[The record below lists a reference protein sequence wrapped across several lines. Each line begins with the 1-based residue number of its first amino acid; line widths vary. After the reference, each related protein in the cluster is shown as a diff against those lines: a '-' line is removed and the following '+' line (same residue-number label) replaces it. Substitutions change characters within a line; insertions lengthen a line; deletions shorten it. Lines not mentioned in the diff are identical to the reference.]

1 MSLTYYKGII
11 SEFIAI
17 FLLKIKGYKILSVR
31 DRTKEG
37 EIDIVAQKNKIL
49 AFIEVKFR
57 KKEDYLRDTITLNKK
72 IRTINAA
79 NFYMEKINNENLNVR
94 FDVILISLHSIHHI
108 ENAFS

>member
-11 SEFIAI
+11 GEFIAI

-31 DRTKEG
+31 DKTKEG
-37 EIDIVAQKNKIL
+37 EIDIVAVKGKIL

-57 KKEDYLRDTITLNKK
+57 RTESYLKEAITLNKK
-72 IRTINAA
+72 VRTVNAA

-94 FDVILISLHSIHHI
+94 FDVILISWHSIKHI